1 MDEKVSNKDEMIPDD
16 LLPPSDEESD
26 EERELTVVN
35 ANRQN
40 VAVYEETDSEESED
54 ENGWIN
60 IIYLQSVLSLLIE

>member
-1 MDEKVSNKDEMIPDD
+1 MDGKVSNKDEMIPDD

-54 ENGWIN
+54 ENG
-60 IIYLQSVLSLLIE
+60 